1 MISWSMITRAKKE
14 GGLRLQAA
22 RPKNLSLLAK
32 LNWRYKMEKDK
43 DWVRVLSNK
52 YRNLNMS
59 RSYEWMGMKRGN
71 GILEQG
77 TKWKVGS
84 NNKLNFWYDKW
95 LDMGSVRS
103 LIEGPLRRE
112 DEH

>member
-1 MISWSMITRAKKE
+1 
-14 GGLRLQAA
+14 
-22 RPKNLSLLAK
+22 
-32 LNWRYKMEKDK
+32 
-43 DWVRVLSNK
+43 
-52 YRNLNMS
+52 
-59 RSYEWMGMKRGN
+59 MKRGN

-77 TKWKVGS
+77 TNWKVGS